1 MEQLI
6 RVYNESLVDEL
17 AHRDELDYEKE
28 MKNSFISL
36 LLAIQNKRRVY
47 ANDRKRKVGKA
58 SDASQLPQYLTAT
71 IPYNDH
77 QHIDNASIASLIK
90 ILRAIHDD
98 NTTVP
103 TLLTD
108 YILTHVCPKNISC

>member
-1 MEQLI
+1 MSWHIGWFSGNFGTKTGI
-6 RVYNESLVDEL
+6 RFFCF
-17 AHRDELDYEKE
+17 RDELDYEKE

-90 ILRAIHDD
+90 SEKMKRDINKYLIDKEYQLCVD
-98 NTTVP
+98 
-103 TLLTD
+103 
-108 YILTHVCPKNISC
+108 